1 MTSEDDTRV
10 KALGWWLTAALL
22 AGSAVAE
29 AQTTIPQHGAP
40 ATVSAPVSA
49 SVDAAAMVAD
59 AARSE
64 ADPFAGLTAIGGG
77 ELADLSGGETLNLG
91 DVAVNL
97 SGQSAQVDNNRMV
110 GEFLNGEIG
119 DNRFDRISGINSFMF
134 NTGNNVNLQS
144 SIQVNVYVR

>member
-1 MTSEDDTRV
+1 
-10 KALGWWLTAALL
+10 
-22 AGSAVAE
+22 
-29 AQTTIPQHGAP
+29 
-40 ATVSAPVSA
+40 
-49 SVDAAAMVAD
+49 MVAD